1 MKEVEKM
8 EKFKIVQIGCGKMS
22 KYIMRYVYEKGG
34 VIVGAVDKNKDLIGK
49 DIGFVME
56 KEDKNVFIND
66 AKDLDKILKE
76 THPDVAIITT
86 MSFLND
92 IEESIRTCVKNG
104 VNVLTTCEEAFY
116 PENSNP
122 NLYQELDSLAK
133 AFNVT
138 ITGCGYQDIF
148 WCNMISS
155 ICASTSK
162 ITKIKGI
169 SSYNVEDYGIALAK
183 AHGAGL
189 TDSEFEKEIGNM
201 NHMDKKTLQ
210 NLIDNRAF
218 FPSYMW
224 NVMGALC
231 DKLHLHIT
239 DISQELVPVLTDEE
253 LTSSTLNMT
262 LKKGD
267 VRGMNA
273 CVKASTKENIL
284 LEIMCIGKVYTA
296 EEKDINDWTIF
307 GEPTTRTVNE
317 EPNTVMLTCADV
329 VNRIPDVYH
338 MSSGFVPISK
348 YPEPHFLMSLQK

>member
-1 MKEVEKM
+1 
-8 EKFKIVQIGCGKMS
+8 
-22 KYIMRYVYEKGG
+22 
-34 VIVGAVDKNKDLIGK
+34 
-49 DIGFVME
+49 
-56 KEDKNVFIND
+56 
-66 AKDLDKILKE
+66 
-76 THPDVAIITT
+76 
-86 MSFLND
+86 
-92 IEESIRTCVKNG
+92 
-104 VNVLTTCEEAFY
+104 
-116 PENSNP
+116 
-122 NLYQELDSLAK
+122 
-133 AFNVT
+133 
-138 ITGCGYQDIF
+138 
-148 WCNMISS
+148 MISN

-189 TDSEFEKEIGNM
+189 TDSEFEKEIGSM

-210 NLIDNRAF
+210 NLIDNRVF

-307 GEPTTRTVNE
+307 GEPDTRVVITEPKTVE
-317 EPNTVMLTCADV
+317 LTCASI
-329 VNRIPDVYH
+329 VNRIPDLIKAPAGY
-338 MSSGFVPISK
+338 VPTSK
-348 YPEPHFLMSLQK
+348 MGELKY